1 MYPDTPGQRPGS
13 PGQKLRT
20 RATTLPDWHV
30 FLEIHI
36 QKRQGMRGRQGGRLI
51 NIYMITSLHARVYM
65 YANLAIIIV

>member
-1 MYPDTPGQRPGS
+1 MYT
-13 PGQKLRT
+13 
-20 RATTLPDWHV
+20 
-30 FLEIHI
+30 LEIYI